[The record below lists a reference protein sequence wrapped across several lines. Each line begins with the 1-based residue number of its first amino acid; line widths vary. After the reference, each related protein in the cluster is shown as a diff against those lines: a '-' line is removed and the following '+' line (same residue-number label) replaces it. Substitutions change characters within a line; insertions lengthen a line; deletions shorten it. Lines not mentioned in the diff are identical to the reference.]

1 MSFTQLQIQ
10 GSWVFEPRK
19 FDDSRGSF
27 HEAFKLNQVNEIL
40 GRSFDVKQVN
50 QSVSKAG
57 VIRGIH
63 WAESPPGQ
71 AKYVSCSRGSI
82 WDVVVDIRVGSPS
95 FGKWDAALLSA
106 ENSKSVL
113 IEQGL
118 GHVFLALED
127 DTVVNYLCDEPYNPS
142 VEHGINPL
150 DVDLA
155 IPFVSMWNS
164 GRFLVSPKDSEAP
177 TLKQAKSM
185 GILTEFQQ

>member
-1 MSFTQLQIQ
+1 
-10 GSWVFEPRK
+10 
-19 FDDSRGSF
+19 
-27 HEAFKLNQVNEIL
+27 
-40 GRSFDVKQVN
+40 
-50 QSVSKAG
+50 
-57 VIRGIH
+57 
-63 WAESPPGQ
+63 
-71 AKYVSCSRGSI
+71 
-82 WDVVVDIRVGSPS
+82 VVVDIRVGSPS